1 MTAQEQ
7 ITELAELVQPA
18 RRAVLF
24 TGAGVSTE
32 CGVPDYRSPG
42 GLWSQVKPIE
52 FKDWLA
58 SPARR
63 LDGWKRYFQIRD
75 SFKDVRPG
83 RGHRA
88 MADLIHR
95 SHAAAIVT
103 QNIDDLHCVSGVP
116 PDRIIELHGNGTYA
130 RCLACAERF
139 DLDWVRAIVE
149 TENRAPDCP
158 QCGGIV
164 KSGTVSFGQSMPE
177 AAMSA
182 ARAATEAADLFLAIG
197 SSLQV
202 YPAAGF
208 PILAANAG
216 VPLVIING
224 EETPLDSMA
233 ALVVHGDI
241 GSILSRLIA
250 ALDGVT
256 DSGE

>member
-1 MTAQEQ
+1 MDETQ
-7 ITELAELVQPA
+7 ISELSDLVQRA
-18 RRAVLF
+18 RGAVIF

-58 SPARR
+58 SPTRR

-88 MADLIHR
+88 MAELIER
-95 SHAAAIVT
+95 GHASVIVT
-103 QNIDDLHCVSGVP
+103 QNIDDLHRVSGVAP
-116 PDRIIELHGNGTYA
+116 ERIIELHGNGTYA
-130 RCLACAERF
+130 RCLTCAERYE
-139 DLDWVRAIVE
+139 LDWVRNIVE
-149 TENRAPDCP
+149 KEDRAPDCP
-158 QCGGIV
+158 SCGGIV
-164 KSGTVSFGQSMPE
+164 KSGTISFGQQMPE
-177 AAMSA
+177 AAMTA
-182 ARAATEAADLFLAIG
+182 AREFTEAADLFLAIG

-208 PILAANAG
+208 PILAANNG
-216 VPLVIING
+216 IPLVIINN

-233 ALVVHGDI
+233 TLVMRGDI
-241 GSILSRLIA
+241 GTILSGLIS
-250 ALDGVT
+250 ALPSPVH
-256 DSGE
+256 